1 MWKEIMEQIQ
11 PISEKWLIKAKER
24 LDNLTKPRG
33 SLGLLEEI
41 AARYVAIMEEEKP
54 KTTGKEVFV
63 FVGDHDVVSEGVS
76 AYPQEVTNLMVG
88 NFLAG
93 GAGIN
98 VLARC
103 AKAKVSVIDIGMKN
117 DLPEAPG
124 LIKRNVIRGAR
135 NIALGPAMTREEADR
150 AIGVGVEMAE
160 MAYRKGANMIAT
172 GEMGIGNT
180 TPSAAIL
187 SSLLPSDVV
196 DVVGRGTGLDD
207 QGLKKKI
214 EVIKRA
220 LKVNRE
226 LLSSPTSILAAVGGL
241 EIAGICGLCLG
252 GAANRMA
259 VVVDGF
265 ISSAGAL
272 VAIRLNPLVR
282 DYLFFSHRSFEQG
295 HRIFFEKEKIRPILD
310 LNLRLGEGTGAVMAM
325 QIIEDAVRLF
335 NEMAT
340 FEDVGIE
347 PGA

>member
-41 AARYVAIMEEEKP
+41 AARYVAIREEEKP

-76 AYPQEVTNLMVG
+76 AYPQEVTDLMVG

-180 TPSAAIL
+180 TPSAAIF

-196 DVVGRGTGLDD
+196 DVAGRGTGLD
-207 QGLKKKI
+207 
-214 EVIKRA
+214 
-220 LKVNRE
+220 
-226 LLSSPTSILAAVGGL
+226 
-241 EIAGICGLCLG
+241 
-252 GAANRMA
+252 
-259 VVVDGF
+259 
-265 ISSAGAL
+265 
-272 VAIRLNPLVR
+272 
-282 DYLFFSHRSFEQG
+282 
-295 HRIFFEKEKIRPILD
+295 EK
-310 LNLRLGEGTGAVMAM
+310 
-325 QIIEDAVRLF
+325 
-335 NEMAT
+335 
-340 FEDVGIE
+340 
-347 PGA
+347 